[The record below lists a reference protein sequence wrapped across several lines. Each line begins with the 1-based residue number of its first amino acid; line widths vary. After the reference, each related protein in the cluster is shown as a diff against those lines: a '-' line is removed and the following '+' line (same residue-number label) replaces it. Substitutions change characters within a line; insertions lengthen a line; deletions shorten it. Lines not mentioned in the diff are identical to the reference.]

1 MKSSERREYFRV
13 DDDVRI
19 SYREIDEETT
29 EELTRAIRSG
39 LPGAFQLRAELENS
53 DHELEYAR
61 RQLGD
66 LPQSLQRYLQL
77 LDQKVGQ
84 LSQVV
89 ELLAGNP
96 ETASIYEVSLSGGGI
111 AMPVPNALAIA
122 QMVELCIQISGG
134 SGAIHA
140 LAEVTDCR
148 VEGDKYH
155 VALEFRCID
164 EEDQEAIIR
173 RTVQRQAEQI
183 RETHAKP
190 A

>member
-1 MKSSERREYFRV
+1 MKSPERREYFRV

-19 SYREIDEETT
+19 SYRAVDKAASEQLE
-29 EELTRAIRSG
+29 RAIRSG
-39 LPGAFQLRAELENS
+39 LPGAFQLRAQLENS

-61 RQLGD
+61 QQLGD
-66 LPQSLQRYLQL
+66 LPQALQKYLQL
-77 LDQKVGQ
+77 LDKKVGQ

-89 ELLAGNP
+89 ELSAGGP
-96 ETASIYEVSLSGGGI
+96 ESASIYEVSLSGGGI
-111 AMPVPNALAIA
+111 AMPVPSELAMG

-148 VEGDKYH
+148 AEGDGFN

-164 EEDQEAIIR
+164 GEDQEAIIR
-173 RTVQRQAEQI
+173 RTMQRQAEQI
-183 RETHAKP
+183 RETHGKP
-190 A
+190 E